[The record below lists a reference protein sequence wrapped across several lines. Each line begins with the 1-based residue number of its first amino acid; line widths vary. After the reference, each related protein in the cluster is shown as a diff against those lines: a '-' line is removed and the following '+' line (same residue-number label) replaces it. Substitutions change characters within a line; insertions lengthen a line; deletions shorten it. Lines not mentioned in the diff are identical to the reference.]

1 MSIKSAV
8 LAAGVAVALVSSMGS
23 AFADPT
29 VQKENVEQYAVSAQG
44 SLTPTSPAA
53 VAREQARLER
63 PSAFGTPGPYYVS
76 ERPFETGNA
85 QSGPAHDADD
95 N

>member
-8 LAAGVAVALVSSMGS
+8 LAASVAAALVSSMGS
-23 AFADPT
+23 AFADPAI
-29 VQKENVEQYAVSAQG
+29 QKENVEQYAVSAQG
-44 SLTPTSPAA
+44 TVTPTSPAA
-53 VAREQARLER
+53 VAREERRIER

-76 ERPFETGNA
+76 ERPFATGNA

>member
-8 LAAGVAVALVSSMGS
+8 LAAGVAVAFVSSMGA
-23 AFADPT
+23 AFADPA
-29 VQKENVEQYAVSAQG
+29 VQKENTEQYAVSAQG
-44 SLTPTSPAA
+44 SLTATSPAA
-53 VAREQARLER
+53 VAREARRIER
-63 PSAFGTPGPYYVS
+63 PGAFGTPGPYYIS
-76 ERPFETGNA
+76 ERPFAIGNA

>member
-1 MSIKSAV
+1 MSIKSCV
-8 LAAGVAVALVSSMGS
+8 LAAGVAVVLVSSMGS
-23 AFADPT
+23 AFADPEI
-29 VQKENVEQYAVSAQG
+29 QKENREQYAVSAQE
-44 SLTPTSPAA
+44 SLIPTSAAA
-53 VAREQARLER
+53 VAREQARIER

-76 ERPFETGNA
+76 ERPFANGNP

>member
-1 MSIKSAV
+1 MSIKSTV
-8 LAAGVAVALVSSMGS
+8 LAAGVAVVLASSMGS

-53 VAREQARLER
+53 VAREERRLER

-76 ERPFETGNA
+76 ERPFANGNA
-85 QSGPAHDADD
+85 QSGPSHDADD